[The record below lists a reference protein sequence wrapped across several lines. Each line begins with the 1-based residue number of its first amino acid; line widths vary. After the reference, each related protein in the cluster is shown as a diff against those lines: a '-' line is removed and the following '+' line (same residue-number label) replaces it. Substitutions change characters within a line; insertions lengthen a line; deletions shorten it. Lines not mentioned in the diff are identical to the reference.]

1 MPRSLA
7 ERFDPEIGPKRILAL
22 DGGGVKGV
30 LTLGLL
36 KAIEGELRRRSGDPN
51 FVLADYYDLIGGTS
65 TGGIIAAGL
74 ALGQSVEALIAM
86 YLDLGPAVFGKQI
99 GDGNIFRNKFDSKAL
114 RRALEPVLGRRTLG
128 SPDLKTGFAIH
139 AKRIDTG
146 SAWVL
151 TNNPRGKYFDPADG
165 DGGMIPN
172 KRYRLI
178 DLVQASAAAPTFFD
192 EIVIPIAYDD
202 KDKVI
207 QRASFVDGAV
217 GANNNPSMQ
226 MLLLALLKGYGFGWR
241 AGAGNLMMTSVGT
254 GLRRPEVDGDTF
266 HAKAPAL
273 RGVDSLRSMIYDTQ
287 IQGIVLLQALSEPA
301 LPWKINS
308 EIGDMGGDRITPEPL
323 LDFQRIDVRLD
334 RKPPPVRRR
343 RGEGPALTFVE
354 EVIGREL
361 TAPVLDQL
369 DEMANGKSA
378 NMKLLLEIG
387 EAAGPRFA
395 NAKYPCPAF
404 DLPDWSSWSLAS

>member
-7 ERFDPEIGPKRILAL
+7 ERFDPEVGPKRILAL

-30 LTLGLL
+30 LSLGML
-36 KAIEGELRRRSGDPN
+36 KALEGELRRRSGKPN

-74 ALGQSVEALIAM
+74 ATGNSVDFLIDM
-86 YLDLGPAVFGKQI
+86 YLDLGPKVFGKQV
-99 GDGNIFRNKFDSKAL
+99 GDGNLFRNKFDPKAL
-114 RRALEPVLGRRTLG
+114 RKALEPVLGRKTLG

-151 TNNPRGKYFDPADG
+151 TNNPHSKFFDPENPDLG
-165 DGGMIPN
+165 VIPN
-172 KRYRLI
+172 KKYRLI

-192 EIVIPIAYDD
+192 EVVIPIAYDD
-202 KDKVI
+202 KDRVT
-207 QRASFVDGAV
+207 QRAYFVDGAV

-226 MLLLALLKGYGFGWR
+226 MLMLALLPGYGFGWKS
-241 AGAGNLMMTSVGT
+241 GGTNLMMTSIGT
-254 GLRRPEVDGDTF
+254 GVRRPEVDGESF
-266 HAKAPAL
+266 HSQAPAL
-273 RGVDSLRSMIYDTQ
+273 RGVNSLRSMIYDTQ
-287 IQGIVLLQALSEPA
+287 VQGIVLLQALSEPA
-301 LPWKINS
+301 MPWRING
-308 EIGDMGGDRITPEPL
+308 EIGDMAGQKIVPNAL

-334 RKPPPVRRR
+334 RKVKVKRKKGEPPL
-343 RGEGPALTFVE
+343 LTYVE

-361 TAPVLDQL
+361 AVDVIDAL
-369 DEMANGKSA
+369 DEMANGKPA

-395 NAKYPCPAF
+395 NAKYPSQAF
-404 DLPDWSSWSLAS
+404 DLPDWSSWSLAN